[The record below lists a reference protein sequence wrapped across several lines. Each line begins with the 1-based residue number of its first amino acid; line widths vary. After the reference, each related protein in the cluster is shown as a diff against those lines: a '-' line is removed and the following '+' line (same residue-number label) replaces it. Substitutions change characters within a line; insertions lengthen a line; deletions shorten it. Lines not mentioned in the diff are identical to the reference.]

1 MYQDIFCFEVLNL
14 ELTDFL
20 VMKIMLI
27 VENFNYIILRN
38 DEQIHCFDTSTH
50 NFKSITKTFIS
61 LIPEKSRIDYSF
73 ITENFLLSIHSSLL
87 RNSTQV
93 TKKE

>member
-20 VMKIMLI
+20 LMKIMLI

-50 NFKSITKTFIS
+50 NFKYITKTFI
-61 LIPEKSRIDYSF
+61 
-73 ITENFLLSIHSSLL
+73 
-87 RNSTQV
+87 
-93 TKKE
+93 